1 MRNKLVAIALVTL
14 CASGLANAN
23 AERVSF
29 GISDGSS
36 GPSIGASLIPPTG
49 SGWKLKKNGL
59 SVDIT
64 KAGASAVEN
73 SQVEAYLI
81 KLDQPYT
88 PGADRMA
95 MLKKNLQASYAK
107 ADSPKI
113 IHLDMANDA
122 RLPQCIRV
130 HLLLSRTPEDATQPM
145 WYSDQYM
152 LTCDLTAID
161 GAGVEVRYAQRY
173 FAKKP
178 DPAFAAKA
186 KSLLDSVILT
196 DKK

>member
-1 MRNKLVAIALVTL
+1 MKNKLATITLVTL
-14 CASGLANAN
+14 CASGLANA
-23 AERVSF
+23 ERVYF
-29 GISDGSS
+29 GISSGSS
-36 GPSIGASLIPPTG
+36 GLSIGASLIPPAG
-49 SGWKLKKNGL
+49 SGWKLTRDGL

-88 PGADRMA
+88 PGEDRMA
-95 MLKKNLQASYAK
+95 MLKKNIQASYAK

-113 IHLDMANDA
+113 IQLDMANDA

-130 HLLLSRTPEDATQPM
+130 HQLLSRTPADASQQT

-152 LTCDLTAID
+152 LTCVLTAVA